1 MMLARWVAECLLAYA
16 MQPDAINSEA
26 RIFGAS
32 VIN

>member
-16 MQPDAINSEA
+16 MRLHAVNSEA
-26 RIFGAS
+26 RKFEAS